1 MKKTII
7 VFFVLCSTILFATS
21 KNMFVIKNRDGT
33 VVKGKKITHNK
44 NNFFKDLVQEQKRLL
59 SQLKKIKIK
68 KADPYNYN
76 KNSIVENAKQHLG
89 ERYVWGGTKPNA
101 FDCSGYVKYLY
112 EKEGISIPRT
122 AYQQSKV
129 GEYVERDELEK
140 GDLLFFLTD
149 KKRNI
154 PITHVGL
161 YLGDDKFIHAASK
174 KDGVIISSLSKSRYN
189 KIYVKAKRII
199 R

>member
-1 MKKTII
+1 
-7 VFFVLCSTILFATS
+7 
-21 KNMFVIKNRDGT
+21 MFVIKNRDGT

-112 EKEGISIPRT
+112 EKEGIAIPRT